1 MAETSS
7 MGTAQRQNFQNLL
20 HLHLH
25 INVSYIALLCIL
37 HRFYTNYTTNT
48 ESHMS
53 KHTKRKI
60 TFHDLLTTT
69 AISRRLE
76 SLSKAKVNGKTQTVS
91 D

>member
-25 INVSYIALLCIL
+25 INVSYIALCIL
-37 HRFYTNYTTNT
+37 HPFYTNYTTNT

-53 KHTKRKI
+53 KHTKMKI

-69 AISRRLE
+69 AVSRRLG
-76 SLSKAKVNGKTQTVS
+76 SLAKAKVNGKTQTVS